1 MAEESK
7 SNHVIEKLYCIV
19 ISLFSACSGISHGW
33 FQKATSSSLLIS
45 LLSPLIQSQGDLGG
59 RKQVMLGG
67 RAAEEVMYGRDTST
81 FSLLHLPDA
90 SWLARKLVSV

>member
-7 SNHVIEKLYCIV
+7 SSHVIEKLYCIV
-19 ISLFSACSGISHGW
+19 VSLLSACSGISHGW

-45 LLSPLIQSQGDLGG
+45 LLCPLITVGDLGG
-59 RKQVMLGG
+59 REQVMLGG